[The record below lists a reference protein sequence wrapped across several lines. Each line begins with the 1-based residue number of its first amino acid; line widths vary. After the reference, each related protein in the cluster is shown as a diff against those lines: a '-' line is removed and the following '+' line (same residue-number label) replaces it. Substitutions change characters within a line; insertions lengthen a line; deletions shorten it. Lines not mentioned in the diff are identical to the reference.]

1 MNRARAVLTVAL
13 LTAVYGCSSHKAV
26 VYKKSG
32 PDVVVVNDRKGP
44 PPHAPAHGY
53 RHKHNR
59 DNVVLV
65 YDSGVAVYA
74 VSGYKNYWFNE
85 GFYFRLSGGTWEM
98 SARIGGPWKVAVV
111 DRDVPVKLKSK
122 YAVAK
127 SKPAK
132 KSKSKKAK

>member
-1 MNRARAVLTVAL
+1 MTGARAVIVIAMLFAMV
-13 LTAVYGCSSHKAV
+13 GCSKRAV
-26 VYKKSG
+26 VYKERK
-32 PDVVVVNDRKGP
+32 PDVVVVKESGGP

-59 DNVVLV
+59 DAVVLT
-65 YDSGVAVYA
+65 YDSGIAVYV
-74 VSGYKNYWFNE
+74 VSGYKNCWYHD
-85 GFYFRLSGGTWEM
+85 GVYFRLSGSTWEM
-98 SARIGGPWKVAVV
+98 SARISGPWKVAVV

>member
-1 MNRARAVLTVAL
+1 MNGARAVLTVAL

-59 DNVVLV
+59 DGVVLV
-65 YDSGVAVYA
+65 YDTGIAVYV
-74 VSGYKNYWFNE
+74 VSGYKNCWYND
-85 GFYFRLSGGTWEM
+85 GVYFRLSGSTWEM
-98 SARIGGPWKVAVV
+98 SARLGGPWKVAVV

-132 KSKSKKAK
+132 KGKSKKAK

>member
-1 MNRARAVLTVAL
+1 MKRARAVLIVAL
-13 LTAVYGCSSHKAV
+13 LIAVYGCSSHKAV

-32 PDVVVVNDRKGP
+32 PDVVVVSDKKGP
-44 PPHAPAHGY
+44 PAHGY

-74 VSGYKNYWFNE
+74 VSGYKNYWFND
-85 GFYFRLSGGTWEM
+85 GVYFRLSGGTWEM

-132 KSKSKKAK
+132 KGKSKKAK

>member
-1 MNRARAVLTVAL
+1 MTRAQVFFSVAL
-13 LTAVYGCSSHKAV
+13 MAATVGCSSHKAV

-32 PDVVVVNDRKGP
+32 PDVVVVNDRNGP

-53 RHKHNR
+53 RQKHNR
-59 DNVVLV
+59 DGVVLT
-65 YDSGVAVYA
+65 YDSGIAVYV
-74 VSGYKNYWFNE
+74 VSGYKNCWYND
-85 GFYFRLSGGTWEM
+85 GFYFRLSGSTWEM
-98 SARIGGPWKVAVV
+98 SARISGPWKVAVV

-132 KSKSKKAK
+132 KGKSKKAK

>member
-1 MNRARAVLTVAL
+1 MTGARAVIVIAMLFAMV
-13 LTAVYGCSSHKAV
+13 GCSKRAV
-26 VYKKSG
+26 VYKERK
-32 PDVVVVNDRKGP
+32 PDVVVVKESGGP

-59 DNVVLV
+59 DAVVLT
-65 YDSGVAVYA
+65 YDSGIAVYV
-74 VSGYKNYWFNE
+74 VSGYKNCWYHD
-85 GFYFRLSGGTWEM
+85 GVYFRLSGSTWEM
-98 SARIGGPWKVAVV
+98 SARISGPWKVAVV

-132 KSKSKKAK
+132 KSKSRKAK